1 MPIKINLL
9 AEEQAT
15 EELRR
20 KDPVKRAIIAAVA
33 LVVLMLVWV
42 GLNWISLMGVN
53 KKFAEV
59 NAMADELKKPK
70 ELAEANQKLIRE
82 NQYKMEMLKKMSAV
96 RPLWAPVL
104 DTLQRSI
111 VDDVQI
117 LRIKADQIYQVTPA
131 FVPPRGSTLKPKP
144 AVSKQIITMTIEA
157 QDNSERLDS
166 YNRLRETLATALKD
180 HLGTNGTVSLKT
192 LNQARENE
200 QGKKYLTFSLECG
213 FTEVVR

>member
-9 AEEQAT
+9 AEEQAN

-20 KDPVKRAIIAAVA
+20 KDPVKRAGMAAGAVVA
-33 LVVLMLVWV
+33 LVLLWAGINWFGLMGLSKQLE
-42 GLNWISLMGVN
+42 GLN
-53 KKFAEV
+53 AELE
-59 NAMADELKKPK
+59 DLKKP
-70 ELAEANQKLIRE
+70 ATEAKASQKKIRDTE
-82 NQYKMEMLKKMSAV
+82 YKMEMLKKMSAA

-104 DTLQRSI
+104 DTLQRS
-111 VDDVQI
+111 VMEDVQV

-144 AVSKQIITMTIEA
+144 ASSKQLITMTIEA

-166 YNRLRETLATALKD
+166 YNRLREQLASALKT
-180 HLGTNGTVSLKT
+180 HMGTNGTVSLKT

-200 QGKKYLTFSLECG
+200 DGKKYLTFSLECS

>member
-20 KDPVKRAIIAAVA
+20 KDPVKRAIIVAVA
-33 LVVLMLVWV
+33 LMVLMLIWV
-42 GLNWISLMGVN
+42 GVNWISLRGVN
-53 KKFAEV
+53 QKFADV
-59 NAMADELKKPK
+59 NAAVDGLKKAK
-70 ELAEANQKLIRE
+70 EDAEGNQKKIRD
-82 NQYKMEMLKKMSAV
+82 NQYKIDMLKKMSVA
-96 RPLWAPVL
+96 RPLWAPVF
-104 DTLQRSI
+104 DTLQRSTL
-111 VDDVQI
+111 DEVQV

-157 QDNSERLDS
+157 QDNSEKLDS
-166 YNRLRETLATALKD
+166 YNRLRETLAVALKD

>member
-9 AEEQAT
+9 AEEQAN
-15 EELRR
+15 EDLRR
-20 KDPVKRAIIAAVA
+20 RDPVKRAGMAAGALVA
-33 LVVLMLVWV
+33 LVLLWAGINWFGLMGLSKQLE
-42 GLNWISLMGVN
+42 GLN
-53 KKFAEV
+53 AELE
-59 NAMADELKKPK
+59 DLKKP
-70 ELAEANQKLIRE
+70 ATEAKASQKKIRDTE
-82 NQYKMEMLKKMSAV
+82 YKMDMLKKMSAA

-104 DTLQRSI
+104 DTLQRS
-111 VDDVQI
+111 VMEDVQV

-144 AVSKQIITMTIEA
+144 AVSKQVISMTIEA

-166 YNRLRETLATALKD
+166 YNRLREQLASALKTYM
-180 HLGTNGTVSLKT
+180 GTNGTVSLKT

-200 QGKKYLTFSLECG
+200 DGKKYLTFSLECS